1 MARRDTEI
9 DEEKKSRS
17 VLFLLSA
24 VALLVTG
31 IWAVWNDN
39 ISRRPWKLFQ
49 YEFHNLEYQ
58 RAQDALAA
66 EQTRLEADPQY
77 QDLQKQLAAARK
89 SLTEGETAKQIADR
103 QAQLAALDKR
113 FNVADLNL
121 RFVKSELEEAW
132 YELDHARENG
142 QPEEPRRARIDKLEA
157 TRVERKKVFD
167 DLTH

>member
-1 MARRDTEI
+1 MARRDSEI

-103 QAQLAALDKR
+103 QGQPAAPAKALHR
-113 FNVADLNL
+113 AHPHL
-121 RFVKSELEEAW
+121 RF
-132 YELDHARENG
+132 
-142 QPEEPRRARIDKLEA
+142 
-157 TRVERKKVFD
+157 
-167 DLTH
+167 